1 MINSSDEERFERT
14 VRGSTR
20 TVGTGLGCFF
30 VAQAVFAVAG
40 FGVLGLLAYV
50 AYHFIQK
57 HW

>member
-1 MINSSDEERFERT
+1 MINASDEEHSEWVERDLT
-14 VRGSTR
+14 KTIG
-20 TVGTGLGCFF
+20 GGLGCFL
-30 VAQAVFAVAG
+30 VAQVVSAIAG

>member
-1 MINSSDEERFERT
+1 MINALDKERFERT

-20 TVGTGLGCFF
+20 TVGTGLGCFL
-30 VAQAVFAVAG
+30 VAQVVGAVAW
-40 FGVLGLLAYV
+40 FGVLGILAYV